1 MTRKTAAL
9 LLLLALPLPAAA
21 QGRPP
26 APAASLGLSSAY
38 ASPDGLMTR
47 RAGLTGEAGLGEA
60 AGLKLRL
67 SAAAE
72 HLRGL
77 GGTPFPGEL
86 YKTDLRL
93 TAEDR
98 RHRLVLAL
106 GSNSDRPYHSPSETD
121 LGFTFSRT
129 FSEKGPRA
137 WLWGLNYSSR
147 RSFLRGLPFPFVG
160 YRYVTESLTIVA
172 PFMARWQASKKVSF
186 SASLQPPKYFRLAAV
201 WRPLP
206 FVSAEL
212 EGGTAL
218 EQFLPAGRPDKD
230 EAFYYETSYVAL
242 KPSIHLSR
250 SLQLTPSLGWQLKS
264 SHYTGSS
271 YDDHRGRTSLPGGP
285 SLGLAVKYDF

>member
-1 MTRKTAAL
+1 MKPGAL

-26 APAASLGLSSAY
+26 APAASLGTSVSY

-47 RAGLTGEAGLGEA
+47 RAGLNGEAGIGSA
-60 AGLKLRL
+60 GGLKLRL

-77 GGTPFPGEL
+77 GGTPFPGEM
-86 YKTDLRL
+86 YKTGLRL

-98 RHRLVLAL
+98 RRRLAL
-106 GSNSDRPYHSPSETD
+106 ALESNSDRPYHSPSETD

-129 FSEKGPRA
+129 FSENGPHS
-137 WLWGLNYSSR
+137 WLWGINYSSR
-147 RSFLRGLPFPFVG
+147 RSFLRGMPFPFLG
-160 YRYVTESLTIVA
+160 YSYVTESLTIVA
-172 PFMARWQASKKVSF
+172 PFLARWQASKKISL
-186 SASLQPPKYFRLAAV
+186 SASLQPPKYFRLAAL

-206 FVSAEL
+206 FASAEL

-218 EQFLPAGRPDKD
+218 EQFLPAGRPDKG

-242 KPSIHLSR
+242 KPSVSFSR
-250 SLQLTPSLGWQLKS
+250 SLKLTPSLGWQLKS

-271 YDDHRGRTSLPGGP
+271 YDDHRGRTTLPGGP
-285 SLGLAVKYDF
+285 SMGLAVKYDF

>member
-1 MTRKTAAL
+1 MKTAAI

-26 APAASLGLSSAY
+26 APAASLGTSFSY
-38 ASPDGLMTR
+38 AAPDGLMTR
-47 RAGLTGEAGLGEA
+47 RAGLNGEAALGAA
-60 AGLKLRL
+60 AGLKFRL

-77 GGTPFPGEL
+77 GGDPFPGEL
-86 YKTDLRL
+86 YKTALRL

-98 RHRLVLAL
+98 RHRLALAL
-106 GSNSDRPYHSPSETD
+106 ESNSDRPFHSASETD
-121 LGFTFSRT
+121 LGFTFSRA
-129 FSEKGPRA
+129 FGERGPHS
-137 WLWGLNYSSR
+137 WLWGVNYSSR
-147 RSFLRGLPFPFVG
+147 RSFLRGMPFPFLG
-160 YRYVTESLTIVA
+160 YSYVTERLTIVA
-172 PFMARWQASKKVSF
+172 PFMARWRASKKISL
-186 SASLQPPKYFRLAAV
+186 SASLQPPKYFRLAAS

-206 FVSAEL
+206 FASAEL

-218 EQFLPAGRPDKD
+218 EQFLPAGRPDKG

-242 KPSIHLSR
+242 KPSVHLSR
-250 SLQLTPSLGWQLKS
+250 GLQLTPSLGWQLKS

-271 YDDHRGRTSLPGGP
+271 YDDRRGRTSLPGGP